1 MKRAFNA
8 MSRKAMC
15 LGLAVLLAAP
25 LGVLPGC
32 SASALLP
39 PTGNDATV
47 IDDERPPLESRTEE
61 QEAAL
66 AEEERATD
74 PDELGYVPGQIVVV
88 YENDATEAEREEA
101 VESLGAE
108 ETDKTAEFAV
118 GDVASLTIDETKT
131 VETAVREAEAE
142 EAVKYAV
149 PNYVA
154 ELFDDPT
161 AEASGAIAGD
171 SGSSKQWYLDFVK
184 APAAWEL
191 LADNVSAVKPVRVA
205 VLDTGASL
213 THPDLKNR
221 INKKDSA
228 EVVWT
233 DSNDASS
240 WKTAPLRG
248 DGYTNGGSV
257 IDDFTSHGTHVS
269 GIIAGEAGNG
279 GILGVAS
286 GGTTVYANKLVD
298 LVVVDAFSLMENGRP
313 NASLMDLL
321 FALGYVR
328 DAGCS
333 IVNMSLGIPT
343 DNAEVAALFESICT
357 ELTKKN
363 NMLIISAAG
372 NSASTDTSYPA
383 ACTSVLGVIS
393 VSERR
398 SVSTASRTFLN
409 PAWGG
414 DSEEVLRSY
423 FSNYGDWCD
432 ISAPGEQIY
441 STYLAQGMQDG
452 YINMQG
458 TSMACPV
465 VTAVAALVKAANPN
479 LGPQEIRNILDQT
492 ATDLYQP
499 GKDAQTGYGVV
510 NAQAAVATALGVS
523 AEAPM
528 DAQTSP
534 PSLQKADIEV
544 KNGTYTGGT
553 QEPQVTVR
561 MDGRTLANG
570 KDYVVRYGSVKPKNA
585 GRYPITIEGRGDYTG
600 IVNKEFVIQP
610 ADISRASVLVKD
622 QVYTGSALEPV
633 PTVQMGDARLQK
645 DSDYTV
651 AYRNNTEVGSATV
664 VVKGKGNYTGTATGT
679 FAIKNTSGTTSS
691 AQQPMAS
698 VPSPDPT
705 SDTVTETPVN
715 KPTSPEEPGSSAP
728 VAVTKKNLASVSV
741 SGIASSYTY
750 TGKAISPY
758 PVLRSGGTVLCR
770 GIDYTVAFSRNR
782 ALGTA
787 SVVMTGTGSYAGTI
801 RMNFSIVAPKV
812 KAVKIGA
819 LKAGTKAF
827 SATWKCASG
836 PVSSYQLQYSTSK
849 KFTKA
854 TTKTLTVKAPKA
866 KTLSKS
872 VKKLKAKKTYYVR
885 VRTVY
890 QVGDET
896 FVSSWSAVKKVKTK
910 R

>member
-1 MKRAFNA
+1 MSTEGSEKKGEAASALPANAEYVRGNRMKRAFNA
-8 MSRKAMC
+8 ISRKAIC
-15 LGLAVLLAAP
+15 LGLAALLAAP
-25 LGVLPGC
+25 LGALPGC
-32 SASALLP
+32 SASVLAP
-39 PTGNDATV
+39 PTGGEVSV
-47 IDDERPPLESRTEE
+47 ISDERPPLESRTEE

-88 YENDATEAEREEA
+88 YENDATESEREEA

-108 ETDKTAEFAV
+108 EADKAAEFAA
-118 GDVASLTIDETKT
+118 GDVASLTIDENKT

-149 PNYVA
+149 PNYTV
-154 ELFDDPT
+154 ELFDEPA
-161 AEASGAIAGD
+161 AEASGVIAGD
-171 SGSSKQWYLDFVK
+171 DMSFKQWYLDFVK

-191 LADNVSAVKPVRVA
+191 LADNVSAVEPVRVA

-233 DSNDASS
+233 DGNDASS

-286 GGTTVYANKLVD
+286 GGTTAYANKLVD
-298 LVVVDAFSLMENGRP
+298 LVVVDTFSLMKNGRP
-313 NASLMDLL
+313 NASLMDLV
-321 FALGYVR
+321 FALDYAR

-333 IVNMSLGIPT
+333 IVNMSLGVST
-343 DNAEVAALFESICT
+343 DNAEVAALFEGICT

-363 NMLIISAAG
+363 GMLIVSAAG
-372 NSASTDTSYPA
+372 NSATTDVSYPA
-383 ACTSVLGVIS
+383 ACKSVLGVIS

-398 SVSTASRTFLN
+398 SVSAASRTFLN

-441 STYLAQGMQDG
+441 SSYLAQGVKDG
-452 YINMQG
+452 YISMQG

-465 VTAVAALVKAANPN
+465 VTAVAALVKAANPG
-479 LGPQEIRNILDQT
+479 LRPQEIRDILDQT
-492 ATDLYQP
+492 ATDLYRP

-510 NAQAAVATALGVS
+510 NAQAAVAAALGLS
-523 AEAPM
+523 AEALM
-528 DAQTSP
+528 NAQTVP
-534 PSLQKADIEV
+534 PSLQKADIAV

-561 MDGRTLANG
+561 MDGRTLAKG
-570 KDYVVRYGSVKPKNA
+570 KDYVVRYGSAKPKNA
-585 GRYPITIEGRGDYTG
+585 GRYPITIEGHGDYAG

-610 ADISRASVLVKD
+610 ADISRASVSVKG
-622 QVYTGSALEPV
+622 QVYTGKALKPV
-633 PTVQMGDARLQK
+633 PTVQMGAVRLQK
-645 DSDYTV
+645 GSDYTV
-651 AYRNNTEVGSATV
+651 SYSNNTKVGTATV
-664 VVKGKGNYTGTATGT
+664 LVKGKGNYA
-679 FAIKNTSGTTSS
+679 
-691 AQQPMAS
+691 
-698 VPSPDPT
+698 
-705 SDTVTETPVN
+705 
-715 KPTSPEEPGSSAP
+715 
-728 VAVTKKNLASVSV
+728 
-741 SGIASSYTY
+741 
-750 TGKAISPY
+750 
-758 PVLRSGGTVLCR
+758 GTV
-770 GIDYTVAFSRNR
+770 
-782 ALGTA
+782 
-787 SVVMTGTGSYAGTI
+787 

-812 KAVKIGA
+812 KAVKISA
-819 LKAGTKAF
+819 LKAGKKAF
-827 SATWKCASG
+827 SVTWKRASG
-836 PVSSYQLQYSTSK
+836 SVSRYQLQYSTSK

-854 TTKTLTVKAPKA
+854 TTKTLTVKTSKA
-866 KTLSKS
+866 QMLSKS

-896 FVSSWSAVKKVKTK
+896 FVSSWSTAKKVKTK